1 MLSDNFLI
9 SISIRVKIK
18 HPFTGELL
26 PYEIIICNS
35 FHNNRNFPA
44 KDKNSL
50 VPQRELFSSALPILL
65 NGIISEELFR
75 GVMCLL
81 LLYEFIHTCTSIH
94 ISPIKRKPPH
104 CGGSKHYFLSFFNF
118 LDLNCSTI
126 SFCSTALIGTNSA
139 SFLPVC

>member
-50 VPQRELFSSALPILL
+50 VHQRELFF
-65 NGIISEELFR
+65 FR
-75 GVMCLL
+75 PARPL
-81 LLYEFIHTCTSIH
+81 E
-94 ISPIKRKPPH
+94 RD
-104 CGGSKHYFLSFFNF
+104 NF
-118 LDLNCSTI
+118 QRGYVFTFTI
-126 SFCSTALIGTNSA
+126 
-139 SFLPVC
+139 